1 MVAGQCVRRIKTKM
15 MSLGGWM
22 KESFCYPL
30 RIVGK
35 ITGLIIKTIDKT
47 LFRRWSGWQGGLV
60 QFVLTVAAFAII
72 AILVTGLRSVVVN
85 SGTRYRDRLWGLKQ
99 ASTPAALCSTVD
111 KMDDMRGKNVST
123 LSLWMVLVMSFAA
136 WLLGTVVLAFLN
148 GVIVNWYNGRRELVA
163 QGHARYRFSR
173 HGIIIGWDFQ
183 GVASVLALLDQ
194 YECREVVILSEQFA
208 SSIRNEIDNELGDDE
223 MKKIYICNG
232 SVGVAEDLQGLWPEY
247 AKVVIVLGDQ
257 NETNNDGGNMRIA
270 SVIRRHVIER
280 KASRK
285 KMYGDG
291 RPLKILVDITNHYN
305 FQFYEVFPTEVAKPE
320 FYDDEGKKP
329 VVHVRIM
336 NFFKASVA
344 ELYSSFRQFP
354 VYNEYAAR
362 QEYAPA
368 YYPLAFRRNPEV
380 NHVHVIFT
388 GLTDMT
394 RAAIIQLIPI
404 LCVHPVGAEEAKV
417 VKNKVTV
424 FYDSTQKDA
433 KDEWKKFQRVYPF
446 KALHNVEV
454 EFVDH
459 DICDAEVQEELG
471 KIARDMSASVTLFV
485 VNPRPDA
492 ALEMFNLLPDVLR
505 YENVRV
511 LVEQRI
517 LAKWAPSIR
526 TLNCTGFGKVDF
538 FGFTDRYYSSFIFA
552 EEVGKRSY
560 EKHKEIADETDR
572 LRIFRESLIYGLLE
586 NLSAHDLA
594 LEYFPS
600 GQKVEDEMTV
610 FGRDVGTIRNEH
622 IRNVNFKLLN
632 GVKFSKEEADA
643 FANISTELQKWEE
656 VPENRR
662 EKYAGRIKG
671 AYDALRE
678 CLGESS
684 FGIGKEAGKKNEKMA
699 GRYLIVPRQFR
710 RVLGVMPSKVWHA
723 ETLSKQ
729 LKVRVALLSEL
740 LEPLVEASRH
750 WGGGQAGGDVLMPP
764 SLAIVVVPGF
774 GLTYDVCRIV
784 CNMGIPLIVVLNKAA
799 DEYAKEYFPEERR
812 ENFWRLMRNAFTY
825 YIVSRNTPEDLADF
839 IVGHSD
845 ETLDYMLNGEGC
857 ASNGEEDEYVGKPD
871 ECKCRWLPK
880 RKCTDR
886 HILEIKESENDVD
899 VEIAPSAG
907 KCSDRKK
914 QGGT

>member
-1 MVAGQCVRRIKTKM
+1 MVAGQCVQWIKTKM
-15 MSLGGWM
+15 VSLGDGI
-22 KESFCYPL
+22 KEFVFHPL
-30 RIVGK
+30 RVLSK
-35 ITGLIIKTIDKT
+35 ITDLISKPIDKT
-47 LFRRWSGWQGGLV
+47 LFRRWSGWQGVLV
-60 QFVLTVAAFAII
+60 QLVLTIAAFAVIT
-72 AILVTGLRSVVVN
+72 ILVTSLRSIVLN
-85 SGTRYRDRLWGLKQ
+85 SGTGYRDRLWGLKQ
-99 ASTPAALCSTVD
+99 ASTPAGLCSTVD
-111 KMDDMRGKNVST
+111 RMDDMSGKNIST
-123 LSLWMVLVMSFAA
+123 VSLWMILVMSFAA

-163 QGHARYRFSR
+163 QGHARYRFSG

-208 SSIRNEIDNELGDDE
+208 SSIRNALDNELGDDK

-232 SVGVAEDLQGLWPEY
+232 SVGVAEDLKGLWPEY

-270 SVIRRHVIER
+270 SVIRRYVIGR
-280 KASRK
+280 KSSRK
-285 KMYGDG
+285 KMYGDHV
-291 RPLKILVDITNHYN
+291 PLNILVDVANHYN
-305 FQFYEVFPTEVAKPE
+305 FQFYEVFPTEVDKPE
-320 FYDDEGKKP
+320 FYDGGGKSP

-354 VYNEYAAR
+354 VYNEYEAR
-362 QEYAPA
+362 KEYAPI
-368 YYPLAFRRNPEV
+368 YYPLAFRRNPEAS
-380 NHVHVIFT
+380 HVHLIFT

-394 RAAIIQLIPI
+394 RAAIVQLIPI
-404 LCVHPVGAEEAKV
+404 LCVHPVDAEDAEV
-417 VKNKVTV
+417 VTNKVTV

-446 KALHNVEV
+446 KTLHNVEV

-485 VNPRPDA
+485 VNPKPDA

-505 YENVRV
+505 YENIRV

-538 FGFTDRYYSSFIFA
+538 FGFTDRYYTSFIFA
-552 EEVGKRSY
+552 EEVGKRSH
-560 EKHKEIADETDR
+560 EKHTEIADETDR

-586 NLSAHDLA
+586 NLSAHDLM

-600 GQKVEDEMTV
+600 GQKVEAEKTV
-610 FGRDVGTIRNEH
+610 FWKDIGTIRNEH
-622 IRNVNFKLLN
+622 TRNVNFKLLN

-643 FANISTELQKWEE
+643 FANISTELQKWDE
-656 VPENRR
+656 VPEKRR

-684 FGIGKEAGKKNEKMA
+684 FCTGKEAGKKNQEIK
-699 GRYLIVPRQFR
+699 GRYLIVPRQFH

-723 ETLSKQ
+723 ETLPKQ
-729 LKVRVALLSEL
+729 LKVRIALLSEL
-740 LEPLVEASRH
+740 LEPLVEVSRH
-750 WGGGQAGGDVLMPP
+750 RGGGQAAGDVLMPP
-764 SLAIVVVPGF
+764 SLAIIVVPGF
-774 GLTYDVCRIV
+774 GITYDVCRIV

-825 YIVSRNTPEDLADF
+825 YIVPRDTPEELAEF

-845 ETLDYMLNGEGC
+845 ETLDYMLNGKVARDVSG
-857 ASNGEEDEYVGKPD
+857 SGESAYS
-871 ECKCRWLPK
+871 WLPPK
-880 RKCTDR
+880 RIRLVR
-886 HILEIKESENDVD
+886 HVLKIIDEGAAGQNNFKASVESERCADMSVNSVD
-899 VEIAPSAG
+899 CVG
-907 KCSDRKK
+907 
-914 QGGT
+914 

>member
-1 MVAGQCVRRIKTKM
+1 MLQVKEPVSTVRT
-15 MSLGGWM
+15 MSGRFM
-22 KESFCYPL
+22 K
-30 RIVGK
+30 RV
-35 ITGLIIKTIDKT
+35 DRT
-47 LFRRWSGWQGGLV
+47 LFQRWSGWRGVLV
-60 QFVLTVAAFAII
+60 QFVLTVVSFAFI
-72 AILVTGLRSVVVN
+72 AILATCFRSVVVN
-85 SGTRYRDRLWGLKQ
+85 SGSRYRDRLWGLKQ
-99 ASTPAALCSTVD
+99 ASTPAGLYSTVD
-111 KMDDMRGKNVST
+111 KMDDMSGKNVSPF
-123 LSLWMVLVMSFAA
+123 SLWAILGMSAAA
-136 WLLGTVVLAFLN
+136 WLLGTIVLAFLN

-163 QGHARYRFSR
+163 QGHARYLFSK
-173 HGIIIGWDFQ
+173 HGVIIGWDFQ

-194 YECREVVILSEQFA
+194 YQCEEVVILSEQFA
-208 SSIRNEIDNELGDDE
+208 SSIRNVLDNELGDDR
-223 MKKIYICNG
+223 MKRIYICNG
-232 SVGVAEDLQGLWPEY
+232 SVGVTDDLEGVCPEH
-247 AKVVIVLGDQ
+247 AKAVIVLGDQ
-257 NETNNDGGNMRIA
+257 NDTNNDGGNMRIA
-270 SVIRRHVIER
+270 SVIRRHVIEQ

-368 YYPLAFRRNPEV
+368 YYPLAFRRNPEA

-394 RAAIIQLIPI
+394 RAAIVQLIPI
-404 LCVHPVGAEEAKV
+404 LCVHPVDAENAKV

-511 LVEQRI
+511 LVEQRL

-538 FGFTDRYYSSFIFA
+538 FGFTDRYYTSFVFA
-552 EEVGKRSY
+552 EELGSLVP
-560 EKHKEIADETDR
+560 KEIAEETDR
-572 LRIFRESLIYGLLE
+572 LRIFRESLLYGMLE

-594 LEYFPS
+594 LEYCPS
-600 GQKVEDEMTV
+600 GREVEAVKADDWADL
-610 FGRDVGTIRNEH
+610 GAIRNEH
-622 IRNVNFKLLN
+622 VRNVNFKLLN
-632 GVKFSKEEADA
+632 GVKFSKDEADA

-656 VPENRR
+656 VTEER
-662 EKYAGRIKG
+662 KATYLKRIQG
-671 AYDALRE
+671 AYGKFCD
-678 CLGESS
+678 CLGRSS
-684 FGIGKEAGKKNEKMA
+684 FRTGKEAGADDGKMA
-699 GRYLIVPRQFR
+699 GCYSVVPRAFR

-723 ETLSKQ
+723 ETLQKQ
-729 LKVRVALLSEL
+729 LKVRIALLSRL

-750 WGGGQAGGDVLMPP
+750 RGDAPERGAGVDVLMPP
-764 SLAIVVVPGF
+764 SMAIIVVPGF
-774 GLTYDVCRIV
+774 GITYDICRIV
-784 CNMGIPLIVVLNKAA
+784 CNMGIPLVVVLNKAPN
-799 DEYAKEYFPEERR
+799 EYAKEYFPEERR

-825 YIVSRNTPEDLADF
+825 YVVPRTTPEGLADF

-845 ETLDYMLNGEGC
+845 ETVDYSLNGNV
-857 ASNGEEDEYVGKPD
+857 AEDAGRPD
-871 ECKCRWLPK
+871 ESERRWLRK
-880 RKCTDR
+880 RTRSVRHVLQITDER
-886 HILEIKESENDVD
+886 EADKAVFEVD
-899 VEIAPSAG
+899 VESRRCVGAS
-907 KCSDRKK
+907 
-914 QGGT
+914 